1 MKSLKG
7 EIASLRA
14 DLANYKENESK
25 LEKDKEHLEKVL
37 EAALA
42 KLFPEKY
49 GENISDSVNM
59 DFLTSYVQENC
70 TMWWWI
76 YGMKV
81 FCNPPPKTKKNNWYN
96 KVYICDLI
104 KKE

>member
-1 MKSLKG
+1 MKYSLEKKYLRIFYNFYTIFFFFAAFDAQDLQVKSLKG

-25 LEKDKEHLEKVL
+25 LEKDKERLEKVL

-70 TMWWWI
+70 TM
-76 YGMKV
+76 
-81 FCNPPPKTKKNNWYN
+81 
-96 KVYICDLI
+96 
-104 KKE
+104 

>member
-1 MKSLKG
+1 MENNFSYSLYTFFSFIAFDAQDLQVKSLKG

-49 GENISDSVNM
+49 GEKSAVNM
-59 DFLTSYVQENC
+59 DCLTSFVQENC
-70 TMWWWI
+70 TM
-76 YGMKV
+76 
-81 FCNPPPKTKKNNWYN
+81 
-96 KVYICDLI
+96 
-104 KKE
+104 

>member
-1 MKSLKG
+1 MKYSLEKNIYIFSIIFIQIFFVAFDAQDLQVKSLKG

-70 TMWWWI
+70 TM
-76 YGMKV
+76 
-81 FCNPPPKTKKNNWYN
+81 
-96 KVYICDLI
+96 
-104 KKE
+104 

>member
-70 TMWWWI
+70 TM
-76 YGMKV
+76 
-81 FCNPPPKTKKNNWYN
+81 
-96 KVYICDLI
+96 
-104 KKE
+104 

>member
-1 MKSLKG
+1 MKYSLEKNIYVFSIIFIHFFFFVAFDAQDLQVKSLKG

-25 LEKDKEHLEKVL
+25 LEKDKERLEKVL

-49 GENISDSVNM
+49 GENISDSVKM

-70 TMWWWI
+70 T
-76 YGMKV
+76 
-81 FCNPPPKTKKNNWYN
+81 
-96 KVYICDLI
+96 
-104 KKE
+104 

>member
-49 GENISDSVNM
+49 GEKISDSVNM

-76 YGMKV
+76 YGMKF